1 MTIEHFT
8 FPAQTDKSP
17 HQEVVSDAF
26 FYIGFILL
34 VALICAIAGLVWGL
48 LVRFAP
54 GFIDVLQYF
63 FQPTFDFLTR

>member
-26 FYIGFILL
+26 YYIGFICL
-34 VALICAIAGLVWGL
+34 VAVICAAAGLTWGL

-54 GFIDVLQYF
+54 GFVHMLQYLF
-63 FQPTFDFLTR
+63 S

>member
-1 MTIEHFT
+1 MTIERFT

-17 HQEVVSDAF
+17 HQQVVSDAF
-26 FYIGFILL
+26 FYMGFILL

-54 GFIDVLQYF
+54 GFVHMLQYLF
-63 FQPTFDFLTR
+63 S